1 MFPSLTVEENLR
13 LAGWLDRDETSRA
26 RGRGERAGDVPRRSS
41 TGCRSRPPT
50 SAVASSRCSPSSM
63 ALLSRPR
70 LLMIDELSLGLAPSV
85 VAELLVAVQRL
96 KEQGT
101 TVILVEQSVNVALT
115 VAETAYFMEKGEI
128 RFHGPTSELLERP
141 DVLRSVFLEGAASV
155 ELAVD
160 APAVVHVNGD
170 LPDVAAGP
178 HRSASTARATCAFE
192 SRGVSKHFG
201 GIAALDDVSL
211 RRVRRRGPRVPGPE
225 RRRQDH
231 ALRRPVGVPGPERG
245 RHRARGD
252 VHRRVRARRPRPT
265 RARAVV
271 PGRAALPCPHR
282 GRDDRRRAR
291 AQHRRA
297 RPVGRGAPPA
307 RRWWTRRPR

>member
-1 MFPSLTVEENLR
+1 MQEPAANLSGGQQQMLT
-13 LAGWLDRDETSRA
+13 LA
-26 RGRGERAGDVPRRSS
+26 
-41 TGCRSRPPT
+41 
-50 SAVASSRCSPSSM
+50 M

-141 DVLRSVFLEGAASV
+141 DVLRSVFLEGPRRWSS
-155 ELAVD
+155 
-160 APAVVHVNGD
+160 PSM
-170 LPDVAAGP
+170 PP
-178 HRSASTARATCAFE
+178 PSCTSTARCP
-192 SRGVSKHFG
+192 
-201 GIAALDDVSL
+201 
-211 RRVRRRGPRVPGPE
+211 RRPARSAQRQRRRRRGRRASSGAGRVEALRRHRRPRRRLLRCAGRRDPRLPGPE

-231 ALRRPVGVPGPERG
+231 ALRRAVRVPDPEPG

-252 VHRRVRARRPRPT
+252 VHHRLRARRTGPP

-271 PGRAALPCPHR
+271 PGRAALPRPHR

-297 RPVGRGAPPA
+297 RPHRPPRSTS
-307 RRWWTRRPR
+307 RR